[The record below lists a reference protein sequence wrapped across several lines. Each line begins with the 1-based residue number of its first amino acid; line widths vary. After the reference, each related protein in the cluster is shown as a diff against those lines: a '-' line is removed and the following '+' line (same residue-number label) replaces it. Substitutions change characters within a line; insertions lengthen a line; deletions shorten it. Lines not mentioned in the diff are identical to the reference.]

1 MPKVFLVT
9 GTSTGFGHDLIQ
21 EVINRGDIAV
31 ATARNLDSLSFENA
45 TSSNY
50 LPLKLDVTDRESIAA
65 AFQQAINT
73 FGRVDA
79 VVNNAGYGLTG
90 NFEEMTEIQ
99 IRRQM
104 EVNFFGLLDVTRE
117 AMVTMRNQ
125 SPKGGVIQQ
134 ITSTGGLWGAEGFS
148 LYCASKF
155 AVEGF
160 TDSIAK
166 EVKPEWNI
174 KFTCIE
180 PGGFRTEWAG
190 HSMEFTERHPDYD
203 HVDIKSYMIARH
215 GNQPGDPRK
224 AATAMY
230 ELAKME
236 NPPSRV
242 VLGTD
247 AYAKIVAKLE
257 ADTESVKK
265 YETLSTGTNV
275 DGF

>member
-21 EVINRGDIAV
+21 EVLNRGDIAV
-31 ATARNLDSLSFENA
+31 ATARKPDTLSFEN
-45 TSSNY
+45 TTPSNY
-50 LPLKLDVTDRESIAA
+50 LPLKLDVTDKKSIAA
-65 AFQQAINT
+65 AFQQALKV
-73 FGRVDA
+73 FKRVDV

-90 NFEEMTEIQ
+90 NFEESTETQ

-125 SPKGGVIQQ
+125 NPKGGVIQQ
-134 ITSTGGLWGAEGFS
+134 ITSTGGLWGAGGFS

-160 TDSIAK
+160 TDSVAK

-180 PGGFRTEWAG
+180 PGGFR
-190 HSMEFTERHPDYD
+190 
-203 HVDIKSYMIARH
+203 
-215 GNQPGDPRK
+215 
-224 AATAMY
+224 
-230 ELAKME
+230 
-236 NPPSRV
+236 
-242 VLGTD
+242 
-247 AYAKIVAKLE
+247 
-257 ADTESVKK
+257 
-265 YETLSTGTNV
+265 
-275 DGF
+275 